1 MVTTQVCIKGMLKLC
16 HCKEKN
22 QCQSISNVVDT
33 AYTIFKKEDAKA
45 KAKRPSSLVS
55 LGPLSSSTVAH

>member
-1 MVTTQVCIKGMLKLC
+1 MVTAQVCIKGMLSLC

-22 QCQSISNVVDT
+22 QCQSITNVVDT
-33 AYTIFKKEDAKA
+33 AYTIFKREDAKA